1 MPTKTNLGGVFMT
14 DMDNRMSTGANI
26 STEFVCGLIFDVN
39 GIGTIDTLLTGDA
52 AKNFANGNV
61 VELNGTSDIKDV
73 GITGANDVWSS
84 ISSSEELLHSRR
96 RRPAFVCFF
105 YGFKQ

>member
-61 VELNGTSDIKDV
+61 VELELTQETLNLLKEQAGFICV
-73 GITGANDVWSS
+73 GHGYYVDKVTI
-84 ISSSEELLHSRR
+84 E
-96 RRPAFVCFF
+96 
-105 YGFKQ
+105 